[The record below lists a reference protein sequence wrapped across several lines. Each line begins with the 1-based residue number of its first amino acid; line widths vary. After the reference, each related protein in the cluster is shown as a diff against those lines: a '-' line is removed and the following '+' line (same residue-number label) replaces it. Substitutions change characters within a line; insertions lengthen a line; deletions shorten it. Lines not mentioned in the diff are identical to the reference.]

1 MSAGIEEM
9 HRGKPD
15 IPASPYVIG
24 RFSMIGVDDTW
35 IGQEG

>member
-1 MSAGIEEM
+1 MRMRIEEM
-9 HRGKPD
+9 YRGKPD

-24 RFSMIGVDDTW
+24 RFSMLGVDDTW